1 MKETEKNLV
10 VYMVKDD
17 YRELA
22 IEPGFSR
29 MKTTHKTQVRGRMYV
44 KAKQWEK
51 DCGQIDWGKWSVW
64 WAGGKGKVK
73 CDHMVPCGT
82 QEPAWPMK
90 AGEGLGESHFFVL

>member
-29 MKTTHKTQVRGRMYV
+29 MKTTHKT
-44 KAKQWEK
+44 
-51 DCGQIDWGKWSVW
+51 
-64 WAGGKGKVK
+64 
-73 CDHMVPCGT
+73 
-82 QEPAWPMK
+82 
-90 AGEGLGESHFFVL
+90 